1 MKVRELME
9 RLQQME
15 QDATV
20 TVRINTLIIR
30 NGLARPALDEVR
42 IQGAIQNGAGANA
55 TTILEPEDK
64 LTLYGG
70 TK

>member
-30 NGLARPALDEVR
+30 NGLARPALDKVR
-42 IQGAIQNGAGANA
+42 IQGVIQNGAGANA
-55 TTILEPEDK
+55 TAILDPEDG
-64 LTLYGG
+64 LTIYGG

>member
-1 MKVRELME
+1 MKVCELME

-20 TVRINTLIIR
+20 TVRICEKGFMYRGCIR
-30 NGLARPALDEVR
+30 KTDEVV
-42 IQGAIQNGAGANA
+42 IDGVNQNGAGANA
-55 TTILEPEDK
+55 TAILEPEDK